1 MEKKLDV
8 IAIMS
13 LVGMALTLVGG
24 VVTSMA
30 NQQQMKQNVAEEV
43 AKVMANQ

>member
-8 IAIMS
+8 IKIMS
-13 LVGMALTLVGG
+13 LVGMLMTLVGG
-24 VVTSMA
+24 AVSGIA

-43 AKVMANQ
+43 AKAMANQ